1 MAAFKAPKGVCPQP
15 RTSLSPCCNPRVRA
29 PPRPPRARQ
38 LGVRLVAGGLQAGED
53 LCVTQLLVA
62 LLIVDEA
69 LQVAA
74 AAARRKR
81 S

>member
-1 MAAFKAPKGVCPQP
+1 
-15 RTSLSPCCNPRVRA
+15 
-29 PPRPPRARQ
+29 
-38 LGVRLVAGGLQAGED
+38 VAGGLQAGED